1 MMSHTGGGDLSGK
14 ARATVARYSMLEEGQ
29 RVVVSVSGGPDS
41 VALLLFLA
49 DLAPGMSLTLSVFHL
64 DHMLRGT
71 ESAAD
76 AEFVRL
82 LAENLGLPAEVTSA
96 EAGAA
101 AGGSRRSPQDAYR
114 EIRTGKLL
122 AWADRWGADR
132 VAVGH
137 TADDQVETFLM
148 RMVQGAGLTG
158 LAGIPPVAGPLIR
171 PLIEVWRHEVEAFLR
186 LKGVTARTDR
196 TNLEDDYLR
205 NRIRHQLLPCIVSG
219 FGEATKAVILRE
231 VESLA
236 WDREMFFAL
245 ARRAFEEVARLEGGT
260 CRIDLRALSAVSLS
274 MRRGVVREAWARLRP
289 GEPMLSW
296 RHVRDILTKVAGGA
310 SGASIDLPGGMRAE
324 REYGD
329 LLVGPAPAPALLEP
343 RRLEVPGRLRLDGR
357 TVLEAERVPP
367 SEVVYGGDPD
377 TEYARPDLSTTLEVR
392 GTRPGDR
399 FRPLGSPYQKKLKD
413 FFIDEKVPRRERPTV
428 PLVLEAGRIVWV
440 AGYRLD
446 DRFKLRPGDDGA
458 VRLRLRRE
466 RA

>member
-1 MMSHTGGGDLSGK
+1 MSQTSGGDLSGK
-14 ARATVARYSMLEEGQ
+14 ARGTVARHSMLEEGQ

-64 DHMLRGT
+64 DHMLRGA

-76 AEFVRL
+76 AEFVRR
-82 LAENLGLPAEVTSA
+82 LAEGMGLTAEVTA
-96 EAGAA
+96 AGAGAA
-101 AGGSRRSPQDAYR
+101 AGASRRSPQDVYR

-122 AWADRWGADR
+122 AWAERWGADR

-158 LAGIPPVAGPLIR
+158 LAGIPPVAGPVIR
-171 PLIEVWRHEVEAFLR
+171 PLIEVWRHEVEAYLR

-205 NRIRHQLLPCIVSG
+205 NRIRHELLPCIVSG

-236 WDREMFFAL
+236 GDREMFLAL
-245 ARRAFEEVARLEGGT
+245 AAGAFEEVARVEGGS
-260 CRIDLRALSAVSLS
+260 CRIDLRALAGLAPS
-274 MRRGVVREAWARLRP
+274 MKRGVVREAWTRLLP

-296 RHVRDILTKVAGGA
+296 QHVSDILTRVAGGS
-310 SGASIDLPGGMRAE
+310 SGASIDLPRRMRAE

-329 LLVGPAPAPALLEP
+329 LLVGPARPPASLEP
-343 RRLEVPGRLRLDGR
+343 RQLVVPGRLRLDDR
-357 TVLEAERVPP
+357 TVLEAERVPA

-377 TEYARPDLSTTLEVR
+377 TEYARPDLAAPLEVR
-392 GTRPGDR
+392 MSRPGDR
-399 FRPLGSPYQKKLKD
+399 FRPLGSPHRKKVKD
-413 FFIDEKVPRRERPTV
+413 FFIDEKVPRRERSAV

-446 DRFKLRPGDDGA
+446 DRFKVRPGDDGA